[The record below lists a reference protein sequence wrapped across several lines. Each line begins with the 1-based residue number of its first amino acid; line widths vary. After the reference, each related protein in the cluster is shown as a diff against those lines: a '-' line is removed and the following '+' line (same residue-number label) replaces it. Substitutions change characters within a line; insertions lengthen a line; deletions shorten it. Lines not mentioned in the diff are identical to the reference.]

1 MWRILENLGAKRPK
15 TVLKRWLPKLYLES
29 LRNRCWISIVNC
41 HCFLFGM
48 FAKNCHLRIL
58 PSVGNRPFRLRMAG
72 VRSSVGAYFF
82 CAKRAFARQRSVC
95 KWPTCINLW
104 HLCRNTCASKIHVC
118 VCVWIIWKDVKLL
131 SDGLA
136 VSFLLTRFFNHELD
150 FPIQQGAAGEHC
162 SQRPTKTLQ
171 CSCENVPAIFQF
183 FVNGNWLSQEPACR
197 FSNSFQTTV
206 RFSQSDWAAS
216 EQVNPASK
224 DVERFPRTVSHFQSP
239 NHSCQV

>member
-1 MWRILENLGAKRPK
+1 MKRCPMSC
-15 TVLKRWLPKLYLES
+15 TCY
-29 LRNRCWISIVNC
+29 
-41 HCFLFGM
+41 
-48 FAKNCHLRIL
+48 
-58 PSVGNRPFRLRMAG
+58 
-72 VRSSVGAYFF
+72 
-82 CAKRAFARQRSVC
+82 ARQRSVPFLALQS
-95 KWPTCINLW
+95 KTFLW
-104 HLCRNTCASKIHVC
+104 SCGKSNHNEAHITKLSKFYSHSPQKLQNQGEVILELSKTSQRGWVLDSSILRSG

-183 FVNGNWLSQEPACR
+183 FVNGNRLSQEPACR

-216 EQVNPASK
+216 EQVNPSSK
-224 DVERFPRTVSHFQSP
+224 DVERFPRTVSHFQSS